1 MNEDRSNVQRREV
14 MEDISLIE
22 FWYGIR
28 KRLPLIVLVTL
39 MIVILVSS
47 ASVFILQKEYR
58 TRTTL
63 IVGRPASYTNSSQAL
78 EYNDV
83 LLSQRLVG
91 SYSEIMKSD
100 TVTKQVNQNLGLN
113 ISNRELSEKI
123 NVQTVANTEIISLTV
138 TDTIPERAMDIANE
152 TATIFMDEVRT
163 IMQVDNVQLLDAA
176 TLPEHPVS
184 PNVLMNTA
192 IAGILGLMLGVLIA
206 LIKEFT
212 DTRVKSVEDYKNAFD
227 IPVIGIIPLA
237 KGE

>member
-28 KRLPLIVLVTL
+28 KRLPLIVLFTL

>member
-1 MNEDRSNVQRREV
+1 

-28 KRLPLIVLVTL
+28 KRLPLIVLFTL

>member
-1 MNEDRSNVQRREV
+1 
-14 MEDISLIE
+14 MEEISLIE
-22 FWYGIR
+22 IWYGIK
-28 KRLPLIVLVTL
+28 KRFALVIGLTILFSLIAGLMSLLVIEPKYSTRATL
-39 MIVILVSS
+39 M
-47 ASVFILQKEYR
+47 
-58 TRTTL
+58 
-63 IVGRPASYTNSSQAL
+63 VGRPASYASAGQSL

-100 TVTKQVNQNLGLN
+100 TVMKQVNENLTLN
-113 ISNRELSEKI
+113 MTKGQLSGRI
-123 NVQTVANTEIISLTV
+123 NVQTVSNTEIISLTV

-163 IMQVDNVQLLDAA
+163 IMQVDNVQLIDAA

-184 PNVLMNTA
+184 PNVVMNTA

-206 LIKEFT
+206 LIREFT
-212 DTRVKSVEDYKNAFD
+212 DTRVKSLEDYKNSFE
-227 IPVIGIIPLA
+227 IPVIGIIPLD